1 MRAVGGEEGRLGESK
16 VERRSSKDTMPGRS
30 SYSHFVC
37 CYTWC
42 DPHAS
47 KRHSSSSF
55 WAVLG
60 GQSGQGANCGWEGAP
75 PGHAGKVDRYL
86 GSPTKFSTHFT
97 PATLRNE
104 PSAGQVRKC
113 YGPCQSKGF
122 SPEQKCRSVR
132 VPKHSPST
140 QPRYQPSILGVLKS
154 TMG

>member
-104 PSAGQVRKC
+104 PSAGQVRVMALVNQKVFLL
-113 YGPCQSKGF
+113 SKNAAR
-122 SPEQKCRSVR
+122 CVC
-132 VPKHSPST
+132 PST
-140 QPRYQPSILGVLKS
+140 ARQPSLDISPAFWGS
-154 TMG
+154 